1 MCVVHVFYVV
11 DVVVCSSFSASSF
24 QMSSVAPLCCSVL
37 RVLWVGGG
45 VGAER
50 GVLVSEGPCVPSEG
64 IWCFW
69 GLFGTLG
76 LVSRREVERVLVL
89 VWGLR
94 RFGGVFGE
102 NVDFP
107 GFLGFGGLVL

>member
-1 MCVVHVFYVV
+1 
-11 DVVVCSSFSASSF
+11 
-24 QMSSVAPLCCSVL
+24 MSSVAPLCCSVL